1 VSVRGVKSEKTNLLL
16 ARKLGSSSVFPGI
29 TGTVHI
35 GDVQEADLRISGH
48 AGDVE
53 VIGGS
58 GTHLVIDELAGG
70 GRIKDRREKI
80 ISNHPWSSPTVSFSS
95 LLGLPA
101 ELQALSFELV
111 DDLLLIEVASTAA
124 ESACP
129 GCQCQT
135 SRIHSHYRLKT
146 EIRRK

>member
-1 VSVRGVKSEKTNLLL
+1 VRGVKSEKTNLLL

-58 GTHLVIDELAGG
+58 AHGM
-70 GRIKDRREKI
+70 R
-80 ISNHPWSSPTVSFSS
+80 N
-95 LLGLPA
+95 
-101 ELQALSFELV
+101 ELQASKRYLRTS
-111 DDLLLIEVASTAA
+111 LICANNLMASW
-124 ESACP
+124 
-129 GCQCQT
+129 
-135 SRIHSHYRLKT
+135 
-146 EIRRK
+146 